1 MGINQ
6 KTGQTRY
13 CRLAVESGV
22 DGNLTAF
29 NVGLGHFMVCW
40 RFVGGSRV
48 LNLVIREVAGV

>member
-1 MGINQ
+1 MG
-6 KTGQTRY
+6 
-13 CRLAVESGV
+13 SGV

-48 LNLVIREVAGV
+48 LNLVIKEVAGV